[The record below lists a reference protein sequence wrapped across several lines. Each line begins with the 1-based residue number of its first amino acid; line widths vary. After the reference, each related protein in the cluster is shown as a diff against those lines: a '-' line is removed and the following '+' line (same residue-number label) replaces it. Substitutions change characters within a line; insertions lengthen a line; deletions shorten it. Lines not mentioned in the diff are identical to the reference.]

1 MKMRMILLSTT
12 TLFFV
17 SLATPLEV
25 SAQNKIAAFE
35 SSALTAFLANP
46 QYCNQLLARV
56 KQKNKK
62 ELAGVSMS
70 YGKVIDSMPNVEILD
85 IMAFVKK
92 SCQQRVANFDE
103 PRKKSE

>member
-1 MKMRMILLSTT
+1 MNMRTILLATI
-12 TLFFV
+12 LFFV
-17 SLATPLEV
+17 SLAIPLRAL
-25 SAQNKIAAFE
+25 AQNKTAAFE

-46 QYCNQLLARV
+46 RYCTQLLARV

-62 ELAGVSMS
+62 ELAGVSVS

-92 SCQQRVANFDE
+92 SCQQRVANYDH
-103 PRKKSE
+103 SN

>member
-1 MKMRMILLSTT
+1 MKIRVILLATA
-12 TLFFV
+12 LFCA
-17 SLATPLEV
+17 SLAMPLQA
-25 SAQNKIAAFE
+25 SAQNKTAAFE

-46 QYCNQLLARV
+46 KYCTQLLARV

-92 SCQQRVANFDE
+92 SCQQRVASYDN
-103 PRKKSE
+103 RS